1 MLVTW
6 LLRFPEKERK
16 AVIMMASQKNLPT
29 AAGACVCVRT
39 LRFSS
44 MRHMLPVASEDTVCP
59 GKLSAGNGSRHDCR
73 MVSLGHTLDDR

>member
-29 AAGACVCVRT
+29 AAGVCLWVFGAA
-39 LRFSS
+39 LNQQQ
-44 MRHMLPVASEDTVCP
+44 HMA
-59 GKLSAGNGSRHDCR
+59 SAGRSVGGSAPAVAACWTA
-73 MVSLGHTLDDR
+73 SW